1 MREIFKRLGIKTFE
15 DLARFKADQLR
26 HGETLEE
33 CAVRYLKSLG
43 ENWKIREGQ

>member
-43 ENWKIREGQ
+43 ENWKIREEQ